1 MKKIAL
7 LIVVL
12 FIGVVLY
19 AQADGP
25 KPEKYSDVVWHKVS
39 VVDYKPGKAEEAK
52 KIVAKFQSAAAAA
65 GTPVPVEHWFDTGK
79 YDIMVIWE
87 LQDSPADLEWIW
99 SPDGVKW
106 WNALVAQ
113 EGSEEAAQK
122 IQDDYNS
129 LIASSTTNISR
140 RSN

>member
-7 LIVVL
+7 LIAAS

-25 KPEKYSDVVWHKVS
+25 KPDKYSSVVWHKVS
-39 VVDYKPGKAEEAK
+39 VVDYKPGKEVEAK
-52 KIVAKFQSAAAAA
+52 KIIAKFQSAAVTA
-65 GTPVPVEHWFDTGK
+65 GTAVPVEHWFETGK

-87 LQDSPADLEWIW
+87 LKEDPADLEWTW
-99 SPDGVKW
+99 SPDGVEW
-106 WNALVAQ
+106 WKALVAQ
-113 EGSEEAAQK
+113 EGSEEAARK
-122 IQDDYNS
+122 VQDDYNS
-129 LIASSTTNISR
+129 LIASSTTNIAR

>member
-7 LIVVL
+7 LILVL
-12 FIGVVLY
+12 FMGLVLY

-39 VVDYKPGKAEEAK
+39 VVDYKPGKVGEAK
-52 KIVAKFQSAAAAA
+52 MIIAKFQSAAATA
-65 GTPVPVEHWFDTGK
+65 GTSIPVEHWFDTGK

-87 LQDSPADLEWIW
+87 LKDDPAELEWIW
-99 SPDGVKW
+99 SPDAVNW

-113 EGSEEAAQK
+113 EGSEAAAQK
-122 IQDDYNS
+122 VQDDYNA
-129 LIASSTTNISR
+129 LIASSTTNIAR